1 MAKPFAA
8 WEDPEDWAESVS
20 AVGEGWKSYQ
30 TKNYDNTKTHKA
42 WDFYNQ
48 PATASWAGGWKKPG
62 SYGLSKGQQM
72 AINKWESGA
81 EDYWGEAKNPELVK
95 ANAQSIAPI
104 AEHSSVPEGWTKSMV
119 GLGTGEP
126 NFAWTPNQ
134 VDFAQWHEGFWNPN
148 YAWTGEEY
156 NYHNPYGKAA
166 SAFISEYTDDERE
179 TGDFQVASDQL
190 HFVENDLGY
199 SISDEGVVNPFN
211 WSEWTEADEWQ
222 DNQWSTQARPGLYT
236 AEVLNSLFDT
246 DTWRGLTIE
255 QKSALQNTWSNVKGF
270 QDITDFKD
278 EYLPYESSSWEAMLS
293 QEQREN
299 WGLDIARTYDDEYW
313 KADDFGL
320 LQDGS
325 ETFNLFRD
333 LNIGAVDYDYYNQDA
348 DLIAAAKRLDP
359 TFSETV
365 GFTSVNQIRKAQLEE
380 KQFEPEPVAT
390 ETGTVDIGIP
400 DDLAEEF
407 TITEDN
413 PYIGV
418 DDSVTGKPEDAPTLD
433 DYEEQQEGDADFIKD
448 VVEEANPTEADQ
460 EDAEAVIESTAPV
473 GDQIKVDEVYG
484 DEIDTTEDLLTGQ
497 WGDIDYQEIQ
507 DNLDFS
513 SEDIQGWIKGAFPD
527 INFDNFVDSDWVQQ
541 QIENIPETDTSGFV
555 TEDSIKELDTSQWG
569 FATQDELDNLNTT
582 YGDWDST
589 LQTWNAGNE
598 VIANMMKQA
607 GEQAASD
614 AERNRVIAS
623 YGSQGKPINK
633 IVKGVRTINELNNP
647 LLLGDWGGPKQS
659 FNRKGMRISNLN
671 VQYIMTKKAP
681 KTSNKPRN
689 QMTIESIK
697 AAQEREAL
705 AARKKSGRLKDRKQP
720 EPFRSGQ
727 EPFLKEAMKGKTKGE
742 QMSIMNRR
750 FQQMKAR
757 KEREKRQSTKFNP
770 LQISQLNL

>member
-8 WEDPEDWAESVS
+8 WEDPEDWADPVWT
-20 AVGEGWKSYQ
+20 GGWKSYQ
-30 TKNYDNTKTHKA
+30 ADNYDHTKTHKA
-42 WDFYNQ
+42 WDFYDK
-48 PATASWAGGWKKPG
+48 PATASWGGGWEKPG

-72 AINKWESGA
+72 AIKSWEGQA
-81 EDYWGEAKNPELVK
+81 KDYWGEAKNPELVK
-95 ANAQSIAPI
+95 ANAQSIAPVTDADGI
-104 AEHSSVPEGWTKSMV
+104 PIGMNTTKPWTKSMV

-126 NFAWTPNQ
+126 NFAWTPFEQ
-134 VDFAQWHEGFWNPN
+134 SVDFAQWHEGFWNPN

-166 SAFISEYTDDERE
+166 TSFISEYTDDERE
-179 TGDFQVASDQL
+179 RGDLQVASDQL

-199 SISDEGVVNPFN
+199 SISDEGVVNPFQ
-211 WSEWTEADEWQ
+211 WDEWSGSEWVDKFGGGT
-222 DNQWSTQARPGLYT
+222 PGLYT
-236 AEVLNSLFDT
+236 AEVLGSLFDT

-255 QKSALQNTWSNVKGF
+255 QKSALQSTWAGATGF
-270 QDITDFKD
+270 QDVTDFKD

-320 LQDGS
+320 LQDRS

-333 LNIGAVDYDYYNQDA
+333 LNIGAVDWDYYNQDA

-365 GFTSVNQIRKAQLEE
+365 GFTSVEQIRKAQLNE
-380 KQFEPEPVAT
+380 KQFQPDPVAAEPEPVDVGVPA
-390 ETGTVDIGIP
+390 
-400 DDLAEEF
+400 DLADEF

-418 DDSVTGKPEDAPTLD
+418 DDSVFGDDPPTLD
-433 DYEEQQEGDADFIKD
+433 EYEEQQEAPEQLIKD
-448 VVEEANPTEADQ
+448 VVTEANQPEDPTDPESVAEALDDQ
-460 EDAEAVIESTAPV
+460 EDAEAVLVAGTDL
-473 GDQIKVDEVYG
+473 GDQPKADEVFS
-484 DEIDTTEDLLTGQ
+484 DQADDVQSTLTGVQ
-497 WGDIDYQEIQ
+497 GEPDYEAIEAGLDFGWEDVKSWAADAGYNI
-507 DNLDFS
+507 DNL
-513 SEDIQGWIKGAFPD
+513 
-527 INFDNFVDSDWVQQ
+527 VDSDWVQT
-541 QIENIPETDTSGFV
+541 QIDSIPETDTSDFLTADNV
-555 TEDSIKELDTSQWG
+555 NEHITPLDTSQ
-569 FATQDELDNLNTT
+569 FATTT
-582 YGDWDST
+582 QLEGVVKDFGDWDST

-647 LLLGDWGGPKQS
+647 LTVGDWGGPKQS

-671 VQYIMTKKAP
+671 I
-681 KTSNKPRN
+681 
-689 QMTIESIK
+689 
-697 AAQEREAL
+697 
-705 AARKKSGRLKDRKQP
+705 
-720 EPFRSGQ
+720 
-727 EPFLKEAMKGKTKGE
+727 
-742 QMSIMNRR
+742 
-750 FQQMKAR
+750 
-757 KEREKRQSTKFNP
+757 
-770 LQISQLNL
+770 

>member
-48 PATASWAGGWKKPG
+48 PATASWTGGWKKPG
-62 SYGLSKGQQM
+62 QYGLSKGQQM
-72 AINKWESGA
+72 AINKWESEA

-104 AEHSSVPEGWTKSMV
+104 SGHSTVPEGWAKSMV
-119 GLGTGEP
+119 GLGTGKP

-148 YAWTGEEY
+148 YAWTGQEY

-166 SAFISEYTDDERE
+166 TSFISEYTDDERE

-211 WSEWTEADEWQ
+211 WSQWTEADEWQ

-236 AEVLNSLFDT
+236 AEVLGSLFDT

-255 QKSALQNTWSNVKGF
+255 QKSALQNTWAGVKGF
-270 QDITDFKD
+270 QDVTDFKD

-320 LQDGS
+320 LQDES

-365 GFTSVNQIRKAQLEE
+365 GFTSVEQIRKAQLNE
-380 KQFEPEPVAT
+380 KQFQPEPVAAEPEPVDVGVPA
-390 ETGTVDIGIP
+390 
-400 DDLAEEF
+400 DLADEF

-433 DYEEQQEGDADFIKD
+433 DYEEQQEGDQELIEDI
-448 VVEEANPTEADQ
+448 VTEANPTEDQ
-460 EDAEAVIESTAPV
+460 EDAEAVIVADDSGL
-473 GDQIKVDEVYG
+473 GDQAAEDEVFG
-484 DEIDTTEDLLTGQ
+484 DQTDDAQDLIDGQ

-513 SEDIQGWIKGAFPD
+513 PEDIKSWMEETYPD
-527 INFDNFVDSDWVQQ
+527 IDFDNFDY
-541 QIENIPETDTSGFV
+541 
-555 TEDSIKELDTSQWG
+555 
-569 FATQDELDNLNTT
+569 ATQTEIDNLTTT

-589 LQTWNAGNE
+589 LQTWEAGNE
-598 VIANMMKQA
+598 VIASMMKQA

-647 LLLGDWGGPKQS
+647 LTVGDWGGPKQS

-671 VQYIMTKKAP
+671 I
-681 KTSNKPRN
+681 
-689 QMTIESIK
+689 
-697 AAQEREAL
+697 
-705 AARKKSGRLKDRKQP
+705 
-720 EPFRSGQ
+720 
-727 EPFLKEAMKGKTKGE
+727 
-742 QMSIMNRR
+742 
-750 FQQMKAR
+750 
-757 KEREKRQSTKFNP
+757 
-770 LQISQLNL
+770 

>member
-8 WEDPEDWAESVS
+8 WEDPEDWAEPVWT
-20 AVGEGWKSYQ
+20 GGWKSYQ
-30 TKNYDNTKTHKA
+30 TKNYDHTKTHKA
-42 WDFYNQ
+42 WDFYDK
-48 PATASWAGGWKKPG
+48 PATASWTGGWKKPG

-72 AINKWESGA
+72 AIKSWESGA

-104 AEHSSVPEGWTKSMV
+104 SGHSTVPEGWAKSMV
-119 GLGTGEP
+119 GLGTGKP

-166 SAFISEYTDDERE
+166 SSFISEYTDDERE

-211 WSEWTEADEWQ
+211 WSQWTEADEWQ
-222 DNQWSTQARPGLYT
+222 DNQLSTQGTPGLYT

-270 QDITDFKD
+270 QDATDFKD

-320 LQDGS
+320 LQDSS

-365 GFTSVNQIRKAQLEE
+365 GFTSVEQIRKAQLNE
-380 KQFEPEPVAT
+380 KQFQPEPVAAEPEPVD
-390 ETGTVDIGIP
+390 VGIP

-418 DDSVTGKPEDAPTLD
+418 DDSVFGDDPPTLD
-433 DYEEQQEGDADFIKD
+433 DYEEQQEGDQELIEDI
-448 VVEEANPTEADQ
+448 VTEANQPENPLDPESVADAEADQ
-460 EDAEAVIESTAPV
+460 EDAEAVIVAETDL
-473 GDQIKVDEVYG
+473 GDQAAEDEVFN
-484 DEIDTTEDLLTGQ
+484 DQADDVQDSIDGQ
-497 WGDIDYQEIQ
+497 WGDIDYDEIEAGLNFDWEDVKDWAVDAGWNL
-507 DNLDFS
+507 DNL
-513 SEDIQGWIKGAFPD
+513 
-527 INFDNFVDSDWVQQ
+527 VDSTWVQQ
-541 QIENIPETDTSGFV
+541 QIENIPDPDTSDFLTADNVNQYVNQTDTSDFLTADNV
-555 TEDSIKELDTSQWG
+555 NDYITPLDTSQWG
-569 FATQDELDNLNTT
+569 FATQEELQKLNTT

-647 LLLGDWGGPKQS
+647 LTVGDWGGPKQS

-671 VQYIMTKKAP
+671 
-681 KTSNKPRN
+681 
-689 QMTIESIK
+689 
-697 AAQEREAL
+697 L
-705 AARKKSGRLKDRKQP
+705 
-720 EPFRSGQ
+720 
-727 EPFLKEAMKGKTKGE
+727 
-742 QMSIMNRR
+742 
-750 FQQMKAR
+750 
-757 KEREKRQSTKFNP
+757 
-770 LQISQLNL
+770 

>member
-20 AVGEGWKSYQ
+20 AVGEGGKSYQ
-30 TKNYDNTKTHKA
+30 TKNYDHTKTHKA
-42 WDFYNQ
+42 WDFYDQ
-48 PATASWAGGWKKPG
+48 PATASWSGGWKKPG

-72 AINKWESGA
+72 AIKSWESGA

-104 AEHSSVPEGWTKSMV
+104 SGHSSVPKGWAKSMV
-119 GLGTGEP
+119 GLGTGKP

-148 YAWTGEEY
+148 YAWTGQEY
-156 NYHNPYGKAA
+156 NYSNPYGKAA
-166 SAFISEYTDDERE
+166 TSFISEYTDDERE
-179 TGDFQVASDQL
+179 TGDFQVVSDQL

-199 SISDEGVVNPFN
+199 SISDEGVVNPFQWDTFEGGE
-211 WSEWTEADEWQ
+211 WSKVGD
-222 DNQWSTQARPGLYT
+222 RPGLDT
-236 AEVLNSLFDT
+236 AEALTSLFDT

-255 QKSALQNTWSNVKGF
+255 QKSALQNTWSKDSGYHDV
-270 QDITDFKD
+270 TDFKD

-365 GFTSVNQIRKAQLEE
+365 GFTSVEQIRKAQLNE
-380 KQFEPEPVAT
+380 KQFQPEPVAT
-390 ETGTVDIGIP
+390 EPEPEPVDVGIP

-433 DYEEQQEGDADFIKD
+433 DYEEQQEADADFIKD
-448 VVEEANPTEADQ
+448 VVEEANQPENPLDPESVAEAEADQ
-460 EDAEAVIESTAPV
+460 EDAEAVIESTTPV
-473 GDQIKVDEVYG
+473 GDQIKADEVFG
-484 DEIDTTEDLLTGQ
+484 DEIDAIEDQLTGQ
-497 WGDIDYQEIQ
+497 PGDIDYDEIEAGLDFGWEDVKDWAEEAGWDL
-507 DNLDFS
+507 DNL
-513 SEDIQGWIKGAFPD
+513 
-527 INFDNFVDSDWVQQ
+527 VDSTWVQQ
-541 QIENIPETDTSGFV
+541 QIDSIPDPDTSDFLTADNVNQYVNQTDTSDFLTADNVNQYV
-555 TEDSIKELDTSQWG
+555 TPLDTSQ
-569 FATQDELDNLNTT
+569 FATQEELENLNTT

-647 LLLGDWGGPKQS
+647 LTVGDWGGPKQS

-671 VQYIMTKKAP
+671 
-681 KTSNKPRN
+681 
-689 QMTIESIK
+689 
-697 AAQEREAL
+697 L
-705 AARKKSGRLKDRKQP
+705 
-720 EPFRSGQ
+720 
-727 EPFLKEAMKGKTKGE
+727 
-742 QMSIMNRR
+742 
-750 FQQMKAR
+750 
-757 KEREKRQSTKFNP
+757 
-770 LQISQLNL
+770 

>member
-30 TKNYDNTKTHKA
+30 TENYDNTKTHKA
-42 WDFYNQ
+42 WDFYNTPGGFFAPQ
-48 PATASWAGGWKKPG
+48 GWKKPG

-72 AINKWESGA
+72 AIKSWEGQA
-81 EDYWGEAKNPELVK
+81 KDYWGEAKNPELVK
-95 ANAQSIAPI
+95 ANAQSIAPVTDADGI
-104 AEHSSVPEGWTKSMV
+104 PIGMNTTKPWTKSMV
-119 GLGTGEP
+119 GLGTGKP
-126 NFAWTPNQ
+126 NFAWTPFEQ
-134 VDFAQWHEGFWNPN
+134 SVDFAQWHEGFWNPN

-166 SAFISEYTDDERE
+166 TSFISEYTDDERE
-179 TGDFQVASDQL
+179 RGDLQVASDQL

-199 SISDEGVVNPFN
+199 SISDEGVVNPFQ
-211 WSEWTEADEWQ
+211 WDEWSGSEWGDRFSGGT
-222 DNQWSTQARPGLYT
+222 PGLYT
-236 AEVLNSLFDT
+236 AEVLGSLFDT

-255 QKSALQNTWSNVKGF
+255 QKSALQGAWSNQSTGY
-270 QDITDFKD
+270 QDVTDFKD
-278 EYLPYESSSWEAMLS
+278 EYLPYESDHWEAMLT

-320 LQDGS
+320 LQDES

-333 LNIGAVDYDYYNQDA
+333 LNIGAVDWDYYNQDA

-365 GFTSVNQIRKAQLEE
+365 GFTSVEQIRKAQLNE
-380 KQFEPEPVAT
+380 KQFQPEPVAAEPEPVDVGVPA
-390 ETGTVDIGIP
+390 
-400 DDLAEEF
+400 DLADEF

-433 DYEEQQEGDADFIKD
+433 DYEEQQEAPEQLIKD
-448 VVEEANPTEADQ
+448 IVTEANQPEDPTDPESVAEAVADQ
-460 EDAEAVIESTAPV
+460 EDAEAVIVGGTEL
-473 GDQIKVDEVYG
+473 GDQPKADEVYG
-484 DEIDTTEDLLTGQ
+484 DEIDQVEDLVTGVQ
-497 WGDIDYQEIQ
+497 GEPDYEAIEAGLDFGWEDVKSWAEDAGYNI
-507 DNLDFS
+507 DNL
-513 SEDIQGWIKGAFPD
+513 
-527 INFDNFVDSDWVQQ
+527 VDSDWVQQ
-541 QIENIPETDTSGFV
+541 QIDAIPDTDTSDFLTADNV
-555 TEDSIKELDTSQWG
+555 NEHITPLDTSQ
-569 FATQDELDNLNTT
+569 FATTT
-582 YGDWDST
+582 QLEDAVTTFGDWDST

-623 YGSQGKPINK
+623 YGSQGRPINK

-647 LLLGDWGGPKQS
+647 LTVGDWGGPKQS

-671 VQYIMTKKAP
+671 
-681 KTSNKPRN
+681 
-689 QMTIESIK
+689 
-697 AAQEREAL
+697 L
-705 AARKKSGRLKDRKQP
+705 
-720 EPFRSGQ
+720 
-727 EPFLKEAMKGKTKGE
+727 
-742 QMSIMNRR
+742 
-750 FQQMKAR
+750 
-757 KEREKRQSTKFNP
+757 
-770 LQISQLNL
+770 

>member
-1 MAKPFAA
+1 MAKFTTASGREIDSWDIYDYLSPTEASTSF
-8 WEDPEDWAESVS
+8 DHTKPSMDKQPDNYLDWADPVK
-20 AVGEGWKSYQ
+20 GNQWKY
-30 TKNYDNTKTHKA
+30 YDSDLKGSSRE
-42 WDFYNQ
+42 WRGQ
-48 PATASWAGGWKKPG
+48 ELPAFALQSLQRQAK
-62 SYGLSKGQQM
+62 
-72 AINKWESGA
+72 
-81 EDYWGEAKNPELVK
+81 DYWGESKDTWEGTDLTEKPEHLLTNADRREIVGKDFYNKSNFKRKDGGTFVGGYNVPDSWVK
-95 ANAQSIAPI
+95 SQ
-104 AEHSSVPEGWTKSMV
+104 V
-119 GLGTGEP
+119 GKGSGDSYY
-126 NFAWTPNQ
+126 AWTPHQ
-134 VDFAQWHEGFWNPN
+134 VDFAQWHEGFWNPD
-148 YAWTGEEY
+148 YQWTGQEY
-156 NYHNPYGKAA
+156 NYSNPYGKAA
-166 SAFISEYTDDERE
+166 TSFISEYAGDERE
-179 TGDFQVASDQL
+179 GKLQVTADQL

-199 SISDEGVVNPFN
+199 SISDEGVVNPFQWDTFEGGE
-211 WSEWTEADEWQ
+211 WSKVGD
-222 DNQWSTQARPGLYT
+222 QAGLYT
-236 AEVLNSLFDT
+236 TEVLTSLFDT

-255 QKSALQNTWSNVKGF
+255 QKSALQGAWSNQSTGY
-270 QDITDFKD
+270 QDVTDFKD
-278 EYLPYESSSWEAMLS
+278 EYLPYESDHWEAMLT

-320 LQDGS
+320 LQDQS

-333 LNIGAVDYDYYNQDA
+333 LNVGAVDYDYYNQDA

-390 ETGTVDIGIP
+390 ETGTVDVGMP

-433 DYEEQQEGDADFIKD
+433 DYEEQQEADADFIKD
-448 VVEEANPTEADQ
+448 VVEEANVTEADQ
-460 EDAEAVIESTAPV
+460 EDAEAVIESTTQV
-473 GDQIKVDEVYG
+473 GDQIKTDEVYG

-513 SEDIQGWIKGAFPD
+513 SEDIQDWMKEAYPD
-527 INFDNFVDSDWVQQ
+527 INFDNFVDSDWVQE
-541 QIENIPETDTSGFV
+541 QIGNIPKTDTSGFV
-555 TEDSIKELDTSQWG
+555 TEDSIKELDKSQWG
-569 FATQDELDNLNTT
+569 FATQEELNNLNTT

-671 VQYIMTKKAP
+671 V
-681 KTSNKPRN
+681 
-689 QMTIESIK
+689 
-697 AAQEREAL
+697 
-705 AARKKSGRLKDRKQP
+705 
-720 EPFRSGQ
+720 
-727 EPFLKEAMKGKTKGE
+727 
-742 QMSIMNRR
+742 
-750 FQQMKAR
+750 
-757 KEREKRQSTKFNP
+757 
-770 LQISQLNL
+770 

>member
-1 MAKPFAA
+1 MAKITTVSGREIDSWDLFDYVNPTVTSTGFAHTKPSMDKQPDNYLEWANPVEGNQWKYYDSDLKGNTREWRGRELPSRAIQA
-8 WEDPEDWAESVS
+8 WERQA
-20 AVGEGWKSYQ
+20 K
-30 TKNYDNTKTHKA
+30 
-42 WDFYNQ
+42 
-48 PATASWAGGWKKPG
+48 
-62 SYGLSKGQQM
+62 
-72 AINKWESGA
+72 
-81 EDYWGEAKNPELVK
+81 DYWGESKDWSDAPLDEKKENLLTNADRREIVGKDLYNKSWGERKDGGTFVGGYNVPDDWVK
-95 ANAQSIAPI
+95 SQ
-104 AEHSSVPEGWTKSMV
+104 V
-119 GLGTGEP
+119 GAGTGDSYY
-126 NFAWTPNQ
+126 AWTPHQ
-134 VDFAQWHEGFWNPN
+134 VNFAMWHEGFWNPD
-148 YAWTGEEY
+148 YQWTGQEY
-156 NYHNPYGKAA
+156 NYSNPYGKAA
-166 SAFISEYTDDERE
+166 TSFISEYTGDARE
-179 TGDFQVASDQL
+179 GQFQVAADQL

-199 SISDEGVVNPFN
+199 SISDEGIVNPFN
-211 WSEWTEADEWQ
+211 WDQFEHGEW
-222 DNQWSTQARPGLYT
+222 SSSHGGRPGLYT
-236 AEVLNSLFDT
+236 AEALTSLFDT

-255 QKSALQNTWSNVKGF
+255 QKSALQNTWAGVKGF
-270 QDITDFKD
+270 QDVTDFKD

-320 LQDGS
+320 LQDES

-333 LNIGAVDYDYYNQDA
+333 LNVGAVDYDYYNQDA

-359 TFSETV
+359 TFSENV

-413 PYIGV
+413 PYIGI

-433 DYEEQQEGDADFIKD
+433 DYEEQQEAPEQLIKD
-448 VVEEANPTEADQ
+448 IVTEANQPEDPTDPESVAEAVADQ
-460 EDAEAVIESTAPV
+460 EDAEAVIVAETEL
-473 GDQIKVDEVYG
+473 GDQPKADEVYG
-484 DEIDTTEDLLTGQ
+484 GEIDEVEDLLTGVK
-497 WGDIDYQEIQ
+497 GEPDYQAIQ

-513 SEDIQGWIKGAFPD
+513 SEDIQGWIEEAYPN

-541 QIENIPETDTSGFV
+541 QIENIPETDTSGFA
-555 TEDSIKELDTSQWG
+555 TQEDIKNLDTSQWG
-569 FATQDELDNLNTT
+569 FATQEELDNLNTT

-647 LLLGDWGGPKQS
+647 LTVGDWGGPKQS

-671 VQYIMTKKAP
+671 I
-681 KTSNKPRN
+681 
-689 QMTIESIK
+689 
-697 AAQEREAL
+697 
-705 AARKKSGRLKDRKQP
+705 
-720 EPFRSGQ
+720 
-727 EPFLKEAMKGKTKGE
+727 
-742 QMSIMNRR
+742 
-750 FQQMKAR
+750 
-757 KEREKRQSTKFNP
+757 
-770 LQISQLNL
+770 

>member
-30 TKNYDNTKTHKA
+30 TENYDNTKTHKA
-42 WDFYNQ
+42 WDFYNTPGGFFAPQ
-48 PATASWAGGWKKPG
+48 GWKKPG

-72 AINKWESGA
+72 AIKSWEGQA
-81 EDYWGEAKNPELVK
+81 KDYWGEAKNPELVK
-95 ANAQSIAPI
+95 ANAQSIAPVTDADGI
-104 AEHSSVPEGWTKSMV
+104 PIGMNTTKPWTKSMV
-119 GLGTGEP
+119 GLGTGKP
-126 NFAWTPNQ
+126 NFAWTPFEQ
-134 VDFAQWHEGFWNPN
+134 SVDFAQWHEGFWNPN

-166 SAFISEYTDDERE
+166 TSFISEYTDDERE
-179 TGDFQVASDQL
+179 RGDLQVASDQL

-199 SISDEGVVNPFN
+199 SISDEGVVNPFQ
-211 WSEWTEADEWQ
+211 WDEWSGSEWGDRFSGGT
-222 DNQWSTQARPGLYT
+222 PGLYT
-236 AEVLNSLFDT
+236 AEVLGSLFDT

-255 QKSALQNTWSNVKGF
+255 QKSALQNTWANVKGF
-270 QDITDFKD
+270 QDVTDFKD

-320 LQDGS
+320 LQDES

-333 LNIGAVDYDYYNQDA
+333 LNIGAVDWDYYNQDA

-365 GFTSVNQIRKAQLEE
+365 GFTSVEQIRKAQLNE
-380 KQFEPEPVAT
+380 KQFQPEPVAAEPEPVDVGVPA
-390 ETGTVDIGIP
+390 
-400 DDLAEEF
+400 DLADEF

-433 DYEEQQEGDADFIKD
+433 DYEEQQEAPEQLIKD
-448 VVEEANPTEADQ
+448 IVTEANQPEDPTDPESVAEAVADQ
-460 EDAEAVIESTAPV
+460 EDAEAVIVGGTEL
-473 GDQIKVDEVYG
+473 GDQPKADEVYG
-484 DEIDTTEDLLTGQ
+484 DEIDQVEDLVTGVQ
-497 WGDIDYQEIQ
+497 GEPDYEAIEAGLDFGWEDVKSWAEDAGYNI
-507 DNLDFS
+507 DNL
-513 SEDIQGWIKGAFPD
+513 
-527 INFDNFVDSDWVQQ
+527 VDSDWVQQ
-541 QIENIPETDTSGFV
+541 QIDAIPDTDTSDFLTADNV
-555 TEDSIKELDTSQWG
+555 NEHITPLDTSQ
-569 FATQDELDNLNTT
+569 FATTT
-582 YGDWDST
+582 QLEDAVTTFGDWDST

-623 YGSQGKPINK
+623 YGSQGRPINK

-647 LLLGDWGGPKQS
+647 LTVGDWGGPKQS

-671 VQYIMTKKAP
+671 
-681 KTSNKPRN
+681 
-689 QMTIESIK
+689 
-697 AAQEREAL
+697 L
-705 AARKKSGRLKDRKQP
+705 
-720 EPFRSGQ
+720 
-727 EPFLKEAMKGKTKGE
+727 
-742 QMSIMNRR
+742 
-750 FQQMKAR
+750 
-757 KEREKRQSTKFNP
+757 
-770 LQISQLNL
+770 

>member
-20 AVGEGWKSYQ
+20 AVGGGWKSYQ

-42 WDFYNQ
+42 WDFYNTPGGVNAPQ
-48 PATASWAGGWKKPG
+48 GWKKPG
-62 SYGLSKGQQM
+62 QYGLTKGQLL
-72 AINKWESGA
+72 AIKSWESGA

-95 ANAQSIAPI
+95 TNAQSIAPI
-104 AEHSSVPEGWTKSMV
+104 SGHSSVPEGWTKSMV

-156 NYHNPYGKAA
+156 NYHNPFGKAA
-166 SAFISEYTDDERE
+166 SSFISEYTDDERE
-179 TGDFQVASDQL
+179 RGDLQVASDQL

-199 SISDEGVVNPFN
+199 SISDEGVVNPFQ
-211 WSEWTEADEWQ
+211 WDEWSGSEWGDRFSGGT
-222 DNQWSTQARPGLYT
+222 PGLYT
-236 AEVLNSLFDT
+236 AEVLGSLFDT

-255 QKSALQNTWSNVKGF
+255 QKSALQNTWSSVKGF
-270 QDITDFKD
+270 QDATDFKD

-320 LQDGS
+320 LQDES

-333 LNIGAVDYDYYNQDA
+333 LNIGAVDWDYYNQDA

-365 GFTSVNQIRKAQLEE
+365 GFTSVEQIRKAQLNE
-380 KQFEPEPVAT
+380 KKFQPDPVAT
-390 ETGTVDIGIP
+390 ETGTVDIDLP
-400 DDLAEEF
+400 DDLVKEFEED
-407 TITEDN
+407 E
-413 PYIGV
+413 YIGV
-418 DDSVTGKPEDAPTLD
+418 DDSVTGDDPPTLD
-433 DYEEQQEGDADFIKD
+433 DYTEQQEGDQELIDDI
-448 VVEEANPTEADQ
+448 VTEANPPEDQ
-460 EDAEAVIESTAPV
+460 EDAEAVIVAETDL
-473 GDQIKVDEVYG
+473 GDQPAEDEVFG
-484 DEIDTTEDLLTGQ
+484 DQVDDAQDLIDGQ
-497 WGDIDYQEIQ
+497 WGDIDWGDVKDQ
-507 DNLDFS
+507 LDFTP
-513 SEDIQGWIKGAFPD
+513 EDIKTLVGEAFPD
-527 INFDNFVDSDWVQQ
+527 IDFDNFNYATQ
-541 QIENIPETDTSGFV
+541 T
-555 TEDSIKELDTSQWG
+555 ELDT
-569 FATQDELDNLNTT
+569 LNTT

-589 LQTWNAGNE
+589 LQTWEAGNE
-598 VIANMMKQA
+598 VIASMMKQA

-647 LLLGDWGGPKQS
+647 LTVGDWGGPKQS

-671 VQYIMTKKAP
+671 
-681 KTSNKPRN
+681 
-689 QMTIESIK
+689 
-697 AAQEREAL
+697 L
-705 AARKKSGRLKDRKQP
+705 
-720 EPFRSGQ
+720 
-727 EPFLKEAMKGKTKGE
+727 
-742 QMSIMNRR
+742 
-750 FQQMKAR
+750 
-757 KEREKRQSTKFNP
+757 
-770 LQISQLNL
+770 

>member
-30 TKNYDNTKTHKA
+30 TENYDNTKTHKA
-42 WDFYNQ
+42 WDFYNTPGGFFAPQ
-48 PATASWAGGWKKPG
+48 GWKKPG

-72 AINKWESGA
+72 AIKSWEGQA
-81 EDYWGEAKNPELVK
+81 KDYWGEAKNPELVK
-95 ANAQSIAPI
+95 ANAQSIAPVTDADGI
-104 AEHSSVPEGWTKSMV
+104 PIGMNTTKPWTKSMV
-119 GLGTGEP
+119 GLGTGKP
-126 NFAWTPNQ
+126 NFAWTPFEQ
-134 VDFAQWHEGFWNPN
+134 SVDFAQWHEGFWNPN

-166 SAFISEYTDDERE
+166 TSFISEYTDDERE
-179 TGDFQVASDQL
+179 RGDLQVASDQL

-199 SISDEGVVNPFN
+199 SISDEGVVNPFQ
-211 WSEWTEADEWQ
+211 WDEWSGSEWGDRFSGGT
-222 DNQWSTQARPGLYT
+222 PGLYT
-236 AEVLNSLFDT
+236 AEVLGSLFDT

-255 QKSALQNTWSNVKGF
+255 QKSALQGAWSNQSTGY
-270 QDITDFKD
+270 QDVTDFKD
-278 EYLPYESSSWEAMLS
+278 EYLPYESDHWEAMLT

-320 LQDGS
+320 LQDES

-333 LNIGAVDYDYYNQDA
+333 LNIGAVDWDYYNQDA

-365 GFTSVNQIRKAQLEE
+365 GFTSVEQIRKAQLNE
-380 KQFEPEPVAT
+380 KQFQPEPVAAEPEPVDVGVPA
-390 ETGTVDIGIP
+390 
-400 DDLAEEF
+400 DLADEF

-433 DYEEQQEGDADFIKD
+433 DYEEQQEAPEQLIKD
-448 VVEEANPTEADQ
+448 IVTEANQPEDPTDPESVAEAVADQ
-460 EDAEAVIESTAPV
+460 EDAEAVIVGGTEL
-473 GDQIKVDEVYG
+473 GDQPKADEVYG
-484 DEIDTTEDLLTGQ
+484 DEIDQVEDLVTGVQ
-497 WGDIDYQEIQ
+497 GEPDYEAIEAGLDFGWEDVKSWAEDAGYNI
-507 DNLDFS
+507 DNL
-513 SEDIQGWIKGAFPD
+513 
-527 INFDNFVDSDWVQQ
+527 VDSDWVQQ
-541 QIENIPETDTSGFV
+541 QIDAIPDTDTSDFLTADNV
-555 TEDSIKELDTSQWG
+555 NEHITPLDTSQ
-569 FATQDELDNLNTT
+569 FATTT
-582 YGDWDST
+582 QLEDAVTTFGDWDST

-647 LLLGDWGGPKQS
+647 LTVGDWGGPKQS

-671 VQYIMTKKAP
+671 
-681 KTSNKPRN
+681 
-689 QMTIESIK
+689 
-697 AAQEREAL
+697 L
-705 AARKKSGRLKDRKQP
+705 
-720 EPFRSGQ
+720 
-727 EPFLKEAMKGKTKGE
+727 
-742 QMSIMNRR
+742 
-750 FQQMKAR
+750 
-757 KEREKRQSTKFNP
+757 
-770 LQISQLNL
+770 